1 MIKFV
6 YRRSGGKMGIFVAR
20 DKRIP
25 YGRYRGERGFE
36 RVQSKVGMGEKIL
49 EIVWNML
56 KRSAFIVNFKH
67 QNSMWRWIFI
77 SDFLYNES
85 ILFYLK
91 IIYSDSDFHRVS
103 FLYSSSILE

>member
-36 RVQSKVGMGEKIL
+36 RVQS
-49 EIVWNML
+49 
-56 KRSAFIVNFKH
+56 
-67 QNSMWRWIFI
+67 
-77 SDFLYNES
+77 
-85 ILFYLK
+85 
-91 IIYSDSDFHRVS
+91 
-103 FLYSSSILE
+103 